1 VNKLGKIL
9 KVSLGRIIMENYI
22 IAIKDILVIVVP
34 IIVAYIS
41 YRSNKK
47 TARDIHLE
55 LEKSLREKDA
65 DTTQMLAKI
74 NAELESQKQMSSW
87 QNSLPRM
94 DQYVDEIGDIR
105 YGNIAGL
112 TDLTQK
118 VSYYI
123 ERNDLPLKE
132 LEDIHTM
139 LLKIKLPIDEPEL
152 YPFEIPIL
160 IDFRKLLYKIEKMI
174 EVPN

>member
-1 VNKLGKIL
+1 
-9 KVSLGRIIMENYI
+9 METYI

-34 IIVAYIS
+34 IVVAYMN

-47 TARDIHLE
+47 TAHDIHLE

-87 QNSLPRM
+87 QNSLPRT

-160 IDFRKLLYKIEKMI
+160 IDFRKLLYRIENRI
-174 EVPN
+174 ESLN

>member
-1 VNKLGKIL
+1 MNKLGKIL
-9 KVSLGRIIMENYI
+9 EVPFGRIIMETYI

-34 IIVAYIS
+34 IVVAYIS

-47 TARDIHLE
+47 TAHDIHLE
-55 LEKSLREKDA
+55 LEKSLKEKDA

-74 NAELESQKQMSSW
+74 NAELESQKQISSW
-87 QNSLPRM
+87 QNSLPRT
-94 DQYVDEIGDIR
+94 DQCVDEIGDIR

-118 VSYYI
+118 VSCYI